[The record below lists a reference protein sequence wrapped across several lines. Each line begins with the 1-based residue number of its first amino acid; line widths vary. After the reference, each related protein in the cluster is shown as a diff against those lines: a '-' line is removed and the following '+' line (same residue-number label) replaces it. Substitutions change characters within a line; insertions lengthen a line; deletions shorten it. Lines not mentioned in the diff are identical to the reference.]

1 MLAQL
6 EADEKSVRGRFEAE
20 LREWGAQELARRG
33 RGRRT
38 LPLFHG
44 SLVYRTVPATI
55 RVADE
60 AAALN
65 HAVSISAV
73 KVDTGTYRAAALEAR
88 KQTGEILPGVEIIP
102 EREHFGIKFG
112 KDSGNESSFRE

>member
-1 MLAQL
+1 MWLLPQ
-6 EADEKSVRGRFEAE
+6 
-20 LREWGAQELARRG
+20 LREFSAQEMERQG

-44 SLVYRTVPATI
+44 SLTYRRVPATL

-65 HAVSISAV
+65 HAVEIGAV

-88 KQTGEILPGVEIIP
+88 KQTGEILPGGIIP
-102 EREHFGIKFG
+102 KGPARAP
-112 KDSGNESSFRE
+112 